1 MSENKKART
10 EQPPQ
15 GVGAVKRPIDQ
26 IEQVDENDND
36 PSINDHQPLAIA
48 APSSSSSNSLALTP
62 TDGSESGRVYELT
75 TTIKILSEQLHN
87 AQNEARHLAGLAAS
101 TQNTEN
107 ISTEGQNTAY
117 IAEIWN
123 LLQNANSDAMEGIEL
138 TKLQEVFNDS
148 LDADEK
154 AAKQQELINDIKN
167 QAELKRKSERDFQQ
181 NVLEQLKADQNADRE
196 FKMTTSLKQQDFD
209 LMSKKIELEHQV
221 SENAKKFS
229 QTMEQRKLDDDV
241 RVKEEIR
248 ADKKLTDFRLEA
260 ERERRA
266 KEIEDQKN
274 FERLQHENAM
284 KLKAEDA
291 REERDYRAYKDAY
304 NDKLFERK
312 EKLTDDRAER
322 SSKEVKDRDAL
333 QRQYILQDRT
343 ATREYEE
350 ARADR
355 TEKRDDRK
363 YDNLMEIETRKLEA
377 REKEARDILAA
388 QQRHE
393 IDMFKL
399 KDQTEQANKRPSGKT
414 TINSELLEDSLLTPK
429 KKLKSSL
436 SARAKKAKKK

>member
-1 MSENKKART
+1 MSFKRARLEAQRLKRTQENPSSREEVDDDKA
-10 EQPPQ
+10 
-15 GVGAVKRPIDQ
+15 APIIHSQ
-26 IEQVDENDND
+26 
-36 PSINDHQPLAIA
+36 QPLAIEPIA
-48 APSSSSSNSLALTP
+48 SSSSNSLPLTRF
-62 TDGSESGRVYELT
+62 GESESDRLRELAT
-75 TTIKILSEQLHN
+75 SNEALGDEIHTKH
-87 AQNEARHLAGLAAS
+87 NEARGLAGVAAS
-101 TQNTEN
+101 VQNTEN
-107 ISTEGQNTAY
+107 ISGEGQNLAY
-117 IAEIWN
+117 VTEIWKLFKDVN
-123 LLQNANSDAMEGIEL
+123 NDAMEGIEL
-138 TKLQEVFNDS
+138 TRLQEVVNDS
-148 LDADEK
+148 LNADEK

-167 QAELKRKSERDFQQ
+167 QAELKRKSERDYQQ
-181 NVLEQLKADQNADRE
+181 NVLEQLTADQNADRE
-196 FKMTTSLKQQDFD
+196 FKMKTALKQQDFD

-229 QTMEQRKLDDDV
+229 QTMEKRKLDDDA

-248 ADKKLTDFRLEA
+248 ADKKLTDTRLEA

-266 KEIEDQKN
+266 KEIEDQKI

-291 REERDYRAYKDAY
+291 KEERNYRNYKDEY

-312 EKLTDDRAER
+312 EQLTDDRAER
-322 SSKEVKDRDAL
+322 ASKEVKDRDAL

-363 YDNLMEIETRKLEA
+363 YDNMMEIETKKLEA
-377 REKEARDILAA
+377 REKEAREILVA

-399 KDQTEQANKRPSGKT
+399 KDQTDQANKRPSGKT